1 MNIPFHRP
9 NIPKNLDK
17 INTDSI
23 KSGWLTTGSQVLKF
37 EKKLSNY
44 LLYKHVVA
52 LSSCTAGLHLA
63 LVAKEFNKGDKFLAP
78 ALTFVSTIECG
89 EYLGMSPVLIDC
101 KKDGFLIDLNFIEDK
116 IKRDTNIK
124 AIIPMH
130 YGGEL
135 NDMENIISIA
145 EKYGLFVLEDAA
157 HAVENSF
164 NNKKEEY
171 LNHAVAF
178 SFYANKNITSAGEGG
193 ALATSNKKLAQKI
206 KKLSLHGITK
216 DGWNRYKKFGKWEYD
231 ITELGFKYNMTD
243 VSASFALWQWQFL
256 KKWQSSR
263 KDIVKRYSKGLK
275 DVEGIILPNIDQK
288 HAMHLYVIRL
298 NLELWQISRNDF
310 IDKLNKKGIGLAVHY
325 KPIHHLSFYKKMYK
339 LKNDDYPRANE
350 LFNSIVSLPIY
361 PLLTDKEVDYI
372 IDCIKELFVKY
383 SI

>member
-9 NIPKNLDK
+9 NIPSNLDK

-63 LVAKEFNKGDKFLAP
+63 LAAKEFNKGDKFLAP

-116 IKRDTNIK
+116 IKGDTNIK

-164 NNKKEEY
+164 NYKKEEY

-193 ALATSNKKLAQKI
+193 ALATSNKKLAHKI

-325 KPIHHLSFYKKMYK
+325 KPIHQLSFYKKMYK

>member
-9 NIPKNLDK
+9 NIPRNLDK

-23 KSGWLTTGSQVLKF
+23 KSGWLTTGSQVLRF

-44 LLYKHVVA
+44 LCYKHVVA
-52 LSSCTAGLHLA
+52 LNSCTAGLHLA
-63 LVAKEFNKGDKFLAP
+63 LAAKEFSKGDKFFAP
-78 ALTFVSTIECG
+78 VLTFVSTIECG

-101 KKDGFLIDLNFIEDK
+101 KRDGFLMDLNFIEDQ
-116 IKRDTNIK
+116 IKRDPKIK
-124 AIIPMH
+124 VIIPMH

-135 NDMENIISIA
+135 NDMGNIISIA

-157 HAVENSF
+157 HAVENSL
-164 NNKKEEY
+164 NSKKEKY

-193 ALATSNKKLAQKI
+193 ALATSNKKLAHKI

-263 KDIVKRYSKGLK
+263 RDIVNRYSRGLK

-298 NLELWQISRNDF
+298 KLELWQISRNEF
-310 IDKLNKKGIGLAVHY
+310 INKMNKKGIGLAVHY
-325 KPIHHLSFYKKMYK
+325 KPIHHLSFYKKMYN

-361 PLLTDKEVDYI
+361 PLLSNKEVDYI
-372 IDCIKELFVKY
+372 VDCIKDLFVKY
-383 SI
+383 SL

>member
-1 MNIPFHRP
+1 MNIPFHKP
-9 NIPKNLDK
+9 NIPESLDY
-17 INTDSI
+17 INTNSI
-23 KSGWLTTGSQVLKF
+23 KSGWLTTGSQVSRF
-37 EKKLSNY
+37 ERKLSNY
-44 LLYKHVVA
+44 LRYKYVIA
-52 LSSCTAGLHLA
+52 LNSCTAGLHLA
-63 LVAKEFNKGDKFLAP
+63 LAAKGFQKGEKFLAP
-78 ALTFVSTIECG
+78 VLTFVSTIECG
-89 EYLGMSPVLIDC
+89 EYLGMSPVLVDC
-101 KKDGFLIDLNFIEDK
+101 KKNGFLIDLNFIEDQ
-116 IKRDTNIK
+116 IKRDTKIK

-135 NDMENIISIA
+135 NDMGNIISIA

-157 HAVENSF
+157 HAVENSL

-193 ALATSNKKLAQKI
+193 ALATGNKKLARKI

-263 KDIVKRYSKGLK
+263 RDIVNRYSRGLK

-298 NLELWQISRNDF
+298 KLDLWQISRNEF

-325 KPIHHLSFYKKMYK
+325 KPIHHLTFYKKMYK
-339 LKNDDYPRANE
+339 LKNDNFPRANA
-350 LFNSIVSLPIY
+350 LFDSIVSLPIY
-361 PLLTDKEVDYI
+361 PLLSDKEVDYI

-383 SI
+383 SV

>member
-9 NIPKNLDK
+9 NIPRNLDK

-23 KSGWLTTGSQVLKF
+23 KSGWLTTGSQVLRF

-44 LLYKHVVA
+44 LCYKHVVA
-52 LSSCTAGLHLA
+52 LNSCTAGLHLA
-63 LVAKEFNKGDKFLAP
+63 LAAKEFSKGDKFLAP
-78 ALTFVSTIECG
+78 VLTFVSTIECG
-89 EYLGMSPVLIDC
+89 EYLGMSPVLVDC
-101 KKDGFLIDLNFIEDK
+101 KRDGFLMDLNFIEDQ
-116 IKRDTNIK
+116 IKRDPKIK
-124 AIIPMH
+124 VIIPMH

-157 HAVENSF
+157 HAVENSL
-164 NNKKEEY
+164 NSKKEEY

-193 ALATSNKKLAQKI
+193 ALATSNKKLAHKI

-263 KDIVKRYSKGLK
+263 RDIVNRYSRGLK

-298 NLELWQISRNDF
+298 KLELWQISRNEF
-310 IDKLNKKGIGLAVHY
+310 INKMNKKGIGLAVHY
-325 KPIHHLSFYKKMYK
+325 KPIHHLTFYKKMYK
-339 LKNDDYPRANE
+339 LKIDDYPSANK
-350 LFNSIVSLPIY
+350 LFDSIVSLPIY
-361 PLLTDKEVDYI
+361 PLLSDEEVDYI
-372 IDCIKELFVKY
+372 IYCIRELFVKN
-383 SI
+383 SV

>member
-9 NIPKNLDK
+9 NIPRSLDK

-23 KSGWLTTGSQVLKF
+23 KSGWLTTGSQVFRF

-44 LLYKHVVA
+44 LRYKYVVA
-52 LSSCTAGLHLA
+52 LNSCTAGLHLA
-63 LVAKEFNKGDKFLAP
+63 LAAKEFSKGDKFLAP
-78 ALTFVSTIECG
+78 VLTFVSTIECG

-101 KKDGFLIDLNFIEDK
+101 KKDGFLMDLNFIEDQ
-116 IKRDTNIK
+116 IKRDPKIK
-124 AIIPMH
+124 VIIPMH

-135 NDMENIISIA
+135 NDMANITTIA

-164 NNKKEEY
+164 NNKEEY
-171 LNHAVAF
+171 LNHAIAF

-243 VSASFALWQWQFL
+243 ISASFALWQWQFL
-256 KKWQSSR
+256 KKWQFFR
-263 KDIVKRYSKGLK
+263 RDIVNRYSKGLK
-275 DVEGIILPNIDQK
+275 DVEGIILPNIDQN

-298 NLELWQISRNDF
+298 KLDLWQISRNDF

-325 KPIHHLSFYKKMYK
+325 KPIHHLSFYKKMYN

-361 PLLTDKEVDYI
+361 PLLSNKEVDYI
-372 IDCIKELFVKY
+372 VDCIKELFVKY

>member
-9 NIPKNLDK
+9 NIPRNLDK

-52 LSSCTAGLHLA
+52 LNSCTAGLHLA
-63 LVAKEFNKGDKFLAP
+63 LAAKEFNKGDKFLAP

-116 IKRDTNIK
+116 IKGDTKIK

-157 HAVENSF
+157 HAFENSF

-193 ALATSNKKLAQKI
+193 ALATSNKKLAHKI

-350 LFNSIVSLPIY
+350 LFNSIVSLPLY
-361 PLLTDKEVDYI
+361 PLLSDKEVDYI

>member
-9 NIPKNLDK
+9 NIPRNLDK

-23 KSGWLTTGSQVLKF
+23 KSGWLTTGSQVLRF

-44 LLYKHVVA
+44 LRYKHVVA
-52 LSSCTAGLHLA
+52 LNSCTAGLHLA
-63 LVAKEFNKGDKFLAP
+63 LAAKEFSKGDKFLAP
-78 ALTFVSTIECG
+78 VLTFVSTIECG

-101 KKDGFLIDLNFIEDK
+101 KKDGFLIDLNFIEDQ
-116 IKRDTNIK
+116 IRRDPKIK

-135 NDMENIISIA
+135 NDMGNIISIA

-157 HAVENSF
+157 HAVENSL
-164 NNKKEEY
+164 NKKEEY

-193 ALATSNKKLAQKI
+193 ALATSNKKLAHKI

-263 KDIVKRYSKGLK
+263 RDIVNRYSKGLK

-298 NLELWQISRNDF
+298 KLDLWQISRNDF
-310 IDKLNKKGIGLAVHY
+310 IDKLNKK
-325 KPIHHLSFYKKMYK
+325 
-339 LKNDDYPRANE
+339 E
-350 LFNSIVSLPIY
+350 L
-361 PLLTDKEVDYI
+361 D
-372 IDCIKELFVKY
+372 
-383 SI
+383 

>member
-9 NIPKNLDK
+9 NIPENLDK

-52 LSSCTAGLHLA
+52 LNSCTAGLHLA
-63 LVAKEFNKGDKFLAP
+63 LAAKEFKKGDKFLAP
-78 ALTFVSTIECG
+78 VLTFVSTIECG
-89 EYLGMSPVLIDC
+89 EYMGMSPVLIDC
-101 KKDGFLIDLNFIEDK
+101 KKDGFLIDLNFIEDQ
-116 IKRDTNIK
+116 IKSDNKIK

-157 HAVENSF
+157 HSVENSF
-164 NNKKEEY
+164 NNQEEY
-171 LNHAVAF
+171 LNHAIAF

-231 ITELGFKYNMTD
+231 ITELGYKYNMTD
-243 VSASFALWQWQFL
+243 ISASFALWQWKFL

-263 KDIVKRYSKGLK
+263 RGIVDRYSKGLK
-275 DVEGIILPNIDQK
+275 DVEGIILPNIDKK

-298 NLELWQISRNDF
+298 NLKLWQISRNDF
-310 IDKLNKKGIGLAVHY
+310 IDKLNEKGIGLAVHY

-350 LFNSIVSLPIY
+350 LFNSMVSLPIY
-361 PLLTDKEVDYI
+361 PLLGNKEVDYI

-383 SI
+383 SK

>member
-9 NIPKNLDK
+9 NIPRNLDK

-52 LSSCTAGLHLA
+52 LNSCTAGLHLA
-63 LVAKEFNKGDKFLAP
+63 LAAKEFNKGDKFLAP

-116 IKRDTNIK
+116 IKGDTKIK

-135 NDMENIISIA
+135 NDMGNIISIA

-193 ALATSNKKLAQKI
+193 ALATSNKKLAHKI

-350 LFNSIVSLPIY
+350 LFNSIVSLPLY
-361 PLLTDKEVDYI
+361 PLLSDKEVDYI

>member
-9 NIPKNLDK
+9 NIPRNLDI

-23 KSGWLTTGSQVLKF
+23 KSGWLTTGSQVLRF

-44 LLYKHVVA
+44 LLYEHVVA
-52 LSSCTAGLHLA
+52 LNSCTAGLHLA
-63 LVAKEFNKGDKFLAP
+63 LAAKEFNKGDKFLAP

-101 KKDGFLIDLNFIEDK
+101 KKDGFLIDLNFIEDQ
-116 IKRDTNIK
+116 IKRDTKIK

-135 NDMENIISIA
+135 NDMGNIISIA

-157 HAVENSF
+157 HAVENSL

-193 ALATSNKKLAQKI
+193 ALATSNKKLAHKI

-263 KDIVKRYSKGLK
+263 RDIVNRYSKGLK
-275 DVEGIILPNIDQK
+275 GVKGIILPTIDQK

-298 NLELWQISRNDF
+298 NLDLWQISRNEF

-325 KPIHHLSFYKKMYK
+325 KPIHKLTFYKKMYK

-350 LFNSIVSLPIY
+350 LFDSIVSLPIY
-361 PLLTDKEVDYI
+361 PLLSDKEVDYI
-372 IDCIKELFVKY
+372 IDCIKELFKKY

>member
-9 NIPKNLDK
+9 NIPRNLDK

-23 KSGWLTTGSQVLKF
+23 KSGWLTTGSQVLRF

-44 LLYKHVVA
+44 LCYKHVVA
-52 LSSCTAGLHLA
+52 LNSCTAGLHLA
-63 LVAKEFNKGDKFLAP
+63 LAAKKFSKGDKFFAP
-78 ALTFVSTIECG
+78 VVTFVSTIECG

-101 KKDGFLIDLNFIEDK
+101 KKDGFLMDLNFIEDQ
-116 IKRDTNIK
+116 IKRDPKIK
-124 AIIPMH
+124 VIIPMH

-157 HAVENSF
+157 HAVENSL

-193 ALATSNKKLAQKI
+193 ALATSNEKLAHKI

-243 VSASFALWQWQFL
+243 VSASFALWQWKFL
-256 KKWQSSR
+256 KKWQSAR
-263 KDIVKRYSKGLK
+263 RDIVNRYSNGLK
-275 DVEGIILPNIDQK
+275 DVEGIILPYIDQK

-298 NLELWQISRNDF
+298 KLELWQISRNEF

-325 KPIHHLSFYKKMYK
+325 KPIHKLTFYKKMYK
-339 LKNDDYPRANE
+339 LKNGDYPRANE
-350 LFNSIVSLPIY
+350 LFDSIVSLPIY
-361 PLLTDKEVDYI
+361 PRLSDKEVDYI
-372 IDCIKELFVKY
+372 IDCIRELFVEN
-383 SI
+383 SL

>member
-9 NIPKNLDK
+9 NIPRNLDK

-23 KSGWLTTGSQVLKF
+23 KSGWLTTGSQVLRF

-52 LSSCTAGLHLA
+52 LNSCTAGLHLA
-63 LVAKEFNKGDKFLAP
+63 LAAKEFNKGDKFLAP

-135 NDMENIISIA
+135 NNMENIISIA

-157 HAVENSF
+157 HAIENSF

-193 ALATSNKKLAQKI
+193 ALATSNKKLAHKI

-263 KDIVKRYSKGLK
+263 RDIVKRYSKGLK
-275 DVEGIILPNIDQK
+275 DIEGIILPNIDQK

-298 NLELWQISRNDF
+298 KLELWQISRNDF

-361 PLLTDKEVDYI
+361 PLLSDKEVDYI
-372 IDCIKELFVKY
+372 IDCIKELFVKN
-383 SI
+383 SV

>member
-9 NIPKNLDK
+9 NIPRNLDK

-52 LSSCTAGLHLA
+52 LNSCTAGLHLA
-63 LVAKEFNKGDKFLAP
+63 LAAKEFNKGDKFLAP

-116 IKRDTNIK
+116 IKGDTKIK

-193 ALATSNKKLAQKI
+193 ALATSNKKLAHKI

-256 KKWQSSR
+256 KKWQLSR

-275 DVEGIILPNIDQK
+275 DVEGIILPNIDKK

-325 KPIHHLSFYKKMYK
+325 KPIHQLSFYKKMYK

-350 LFNSIVSLPIY
+350 LFNSIVSLPLY
-361 PLLTDKEVDYI
+361 PLLSGKEVDYI
-372 IDCIKELFVKY
+372 IDCIKELFAKY

>member
-9 NIPKNLDK
+9 NIPRNLDK

-23 KSGWLTTGSQVLKF
+23 KSGWLTTGSQVLRF

-44 LLYKHVVA
+44 LCYKHVVA
-52 LSSCTAGLHLA
+52 LNSCTAGLHLA
-63 LVAKEFNKGDKFLAP
+63 LAAKEFSKGDKFFAP
-78 ALTFVSTIECG
+78 VLTFVSTIECG
-89 EYLGMSPVLIDC
+89 EYLGMSPVLVDC
-101 KKDGFLIDLNFIEDK
+101 KRDGFLMDLNFIEDQ
-116 IKRDTNIK
+116 IKRDPKIK
-124 AIIPMH
+124 VIIPMH

-157 HAVENSF
+157 HAVENSL
-164 NNKKEEY
+164 NSKKEEY

-193 ALATSNKKLAQKI
+193 ALATSNKKLAHKI

-263 KDIVKRYSKGLK
+263 RDIVNRYSRGLK

-298 NLELWQISRNDF
+298 KLELWQISRNEF
-310 IDKLNKKGIGLAVHY
+310 INKMNKKGIGLAVHY
-325 KPIHHLSFYKKMYK
+325 KPIHHLTFYKKMYK
-339 LKNDDYPRANE
+339 LKNDDYPSANK
-350 LFNSIVSLPIY
+350 LFDSVVSLPIY
-361 PLLTDKEVDYI
+361 PLLSDKEVDYI
-372 IDCIKELFVKY
+372 IYCIRELFVKN
-383 SI
+383 SV

>member
-9 NIPKNLDK
+9 NIPRSLDK

-23 KSGWLTTGSQVLKF
+23 KSGWLTTGSQVFRF

-44 LLYKHVVA
+44 LRYKYVVA
-52 LSSCTAGLHLA
+52 LNSCTAGLHLA
-63 LVAKEFNKGDKFLAP
+63 LAAKEFSKGDKFLAP
-78 ALTFVSTIECG
+78 VLTFVSTIECG

-101 KKDGFLIDLNFIEDK
+101 KKDGFLIDLNFIEDQ
-116 IKRDTNIK
+116 IKRDPKIK
-124 AIIPMH
+124 VIIPMH

-135 NDMENIISIA
+135 NDMANIISIA

-164 NNKKEEY
+164 NNKEEY
-171 LNHAVAF
+171 LNHAIAF

-243 VSASFALWQWQFL
+243 ISASFALWQWQFL
-256 KKWQSSR
+256 KKWQFFR
-263 KDIVKRYSKGLK
+263 RDIVNRYSKGLK
-275 DVEGIILPNIDQK
+275 DVEGIILPNIDQN

-298 NLELWQISRNDF
+298 KLDLWQISRNDF

-325 KPIHHLSFYKKMYK
+325 KPIHHLSFYKKMYN

-361 PLLTDKEVDYI
+361 PLLSNKEVDYI
-372 IDCIKELFVKY
+372 VDCIKELFVKY

>member
-9 NIPKNLDK
+9 NIPRNLDK

-52 LSSCTAGLHLA
+52 LNSCTAGLHLA
-63 LVAKEFNKGDKFLAP
+63 LAAKEFNKGDKFLAP

-116 IKRDTNIK
+116 IKGDSKIK

-135 NDMENIISIA
+135 NDMGNIISIA

-157 HAVENSF
+157 HAFENSF
-164 NNKKEEY
+164 NYKKEEY

-193 ALATSNKKLAQKI
+193 ALATSNKKLAHKI

-263 KDIVKRYSKGLK
+263 RDIVKRYSKGLK
-275 DVEGIILPNIDQK
+275 DVEGIILPNIDKK

-361 PLLTDKEVDYI
+361 PLLGDKEVDYI

>member
-37 EKKLSNY
+37 EKKLSKY

-52 LSSCTAGLHLA
+52 LNSCTAGLHLA
-63 LVAKEFNKGDKFLAP
+63 LAAKEFNKGDKFFAP

-116 IKRDTNIK
+116 IKGDTNIK

-164 NNKKEEY
+164 NYKKEEY

-193 ALATSNKKLAQKI
+193 ALATSNKKLAHKI

-325 KPIHHLSFYKKMYK
+325 KPIHQLSFYKKMYK

>member
-9 NIPKNLDK
+9 NIPRNLDK

-52 LSSCTAGLHLA
+52 LNSCTAGLHLA
-63 LVAKEFNKGDKFLAP
+63 LAAKEFNKGDKFLAP

-116 IKRDTNIK
+116 IKGDTKIK

-135 NDMENIISIA
+135 NDMGNIISIA

-157 HAVENSF
+157 HAFENSF

-193 ALATSNKKLAQKI
+193 ALATSNKKLAHKI

-361 PLLTDKEVDYI
+361 PLLDDKEVDYI

>member
-1 MNIPFHRP
+1 M
-9 NIPKNLDK
+9 
-17 INTDSI
+17 
-23 KSGWLTTGSQVLKF
+23 G
-37 EKKLSNY
+37 
-44 LLYKHVVA
+44 
-52 LSSCTAGLHLA
+52 
-63 LVAKEFNKGDKFLAP
+63 
-78 ALTFVSTIECG
+78 
-89 EYLGMSPVLIDC
+89 
-101 KKDGFLIDLNFIEDK
+101 
-116 IKRDTNIK
+116 
-124 AIIPMH
+124 
-130 YGGEL
+130 
-135 NDMENIISIA
+135 NIISIA

-157 HAVENSF
+157 HAVENSL

-263 KDIVKRYSKGLK
+263 RDIVNRYSSGLK
-275 DVEGIILPNIDQK
+275 GVEGIILPTIDQK

-298 NLELWQISRNDF
+298 NLDLWQISRNEF

-325 KPIHHLSFYKKMYK
+325 KPIHKLTFYKKMYK
-339 LKNDDYPRANE
+339 LENDDYPRANE
-350 LFNSIVSLPIY
+350 LFDSIVSLPIY
-361 PLLTDKEVDYI
+361 PLLNDKEVDYI
-372 IDCIKELFVKY
+372 IDCIKELFAKY
-383 SI
+383 SV